1 MYICCSVTKLC
12 LTLLRHHRLQLARFL
27 CPGDFPSK
35 NTGMGCRFLFQGLFL
50 TQGSTHISC
59 TGRFFA
65 TEAPRKP
72 IYSIQPPPKSR
83 YRRCINLPNSLAS
96 FGNYILPSTSPLPTL
111 ICLPLLLFF
120 FLAFSS
126 CHMNGIIHFE
136 YNSFH
141 LV

>member
-12 LTLLRHHRLQLARFL
+12 LTLLRPHGLQLARFL

-35 NTGMGCRFLFQGLFL
+35 NTGVGCHFLLQGLFL

-65 TEAPRKP
+65 TELPRKP

-83 YRRCINLPNSLAS
+83 YRSCINLPNSLVS
-96 FGNYILPSTSPLPTL
+96 FGNYILPSTSPPPTL
-111 ICLPLLLFF
+111 WSVLLLLLFF
-120 FLAFSS
+120 FLAFSA
-126 CHMNGIIHFE
+126 CHMIGIR
-136 YNSFH
+136 H
-141 LV
+141 LSIAPFT